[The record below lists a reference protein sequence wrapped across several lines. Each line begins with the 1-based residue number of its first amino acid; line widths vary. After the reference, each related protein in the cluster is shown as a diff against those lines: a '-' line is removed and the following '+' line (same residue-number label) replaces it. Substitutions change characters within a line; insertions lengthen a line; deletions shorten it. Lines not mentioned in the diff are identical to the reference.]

1 METTNSILVIN
12 GGSSSIK
19 FALYELDD
27 QLERLMHGQLESIG
41 TGTAKLNFYTT
52 TQKGTLPVNAPDYET
67 GAYALIDWL
76 EQQEEFDSVMAVG
89 HRIVHGMRHT
99 EPELIS
105 IDLLEELKGFC
116 EYAPEHLP
124 GEIKLIEIF
133 VKRFPALSQIAC
145 FDTAFHDTMPNV
157 AKLLPIP
164 RKFYDQGIRRYGFHG
179 LSYSYL
185 LEKLFQT
192 KGEAV
197 ARGRVIMAHLGNGA
211 SLAAVRDGQCL
222 DTSMG
227 FTPTGGLPMSTR
239 TGELDPGVVW
249 YLIKK
254 ENLDPQQLNDLL
266 NHQSGLLGIS
276 GTSTDMRELIE
287 RQAYDQKAADAVEVF
302 CYQIRKYIGAYA
314 AVLGGI
320 DTLIFSGGI
329 GENSSEVRAR
339 ICAGLSFLG
348 IELDEQK
355 NKNNEQLI
363 SASNANVEIHVIKT
377 DEELMIARASA
388 DILRYTIE
396 K

>member
-19 FALYELDD
+19 FALYELDEP
-27 QLERLMHGQLESIG
+27 LERLMQGQLENIG
-41 TGTAKLNFYTT
+41 TGNPRLSFHSASK
-52 TQKGTLPVNAPDYET
+52 KGTIQIEASDYEA

-76 EQQEEFDSVMAVG
+76 EKQDEMESVMAVG
-89 HRIVHGMRHT
+89 HRIVHGMSHT

-105 IDLLEELKGFC
+105 VDLLEELKQFC
-116 EYAPEHLP
+116 DYAPEHLP

-145 FDTAFHDTMPNV
+145 FDTAFHETMPEV

-164 RKFYDQGIRRYGFHG
+164 RKYFDKGIRRYGFHG

-185 LEKLFQT
+185 LEELFHKQ
-192 KGEAV
+192 GEAA
-197 ARGRVIMAHLGNGA
+197 ARGRIVMAHLGNGA
-211 SLAAVRDGQCL
+211 SLAAVRDGKCL

-249 YLIKK
+249 YLIKTEK
-254 ENLDPQQLNDLL
+254 LDPQQLSDLL

-276 GTSTDMRELIE
+276 GVSADMRDLVQ
-287 RQAYDQKAADAVEVF
+287 RQAYDQKSADALAFF
-302 CYQIRKYIGAYA
+302 CYQIRKWIGAFT
-314 AVLGGI
+314 AVLGGL
-320 DTLIFSGGI
+320 DTLIFTGGI
-329 GENSSEVRAR
+329 GENSSEIRSR
-339 ICAGLSFLG
+339 ICTGLDFLG
-348 IELDEQK
+348 VQLDEQK

-363 SASNANVEIHVIKT
+363 SLPSAKVDVRVIRT
-377 DEELMIARASA
+377 DEELMIARASSEV
-388 DILRYTIE
+388 LRHIIE